1 MKTTNGAE
9 EEEKVMNAGMSGK
22 PIEIMLVEDDA
33 GDVRLTMEALK
44 GAKVL
49 NHLSVVGDGVEAMA
63 FLRRQGKY
71 ANAPFPD
78 LVLLDLNLPRKDGR
92 AVLTEIKTDPA
103 LQCLPVVVLTTSRDE
118 LDVVQAYK
126 THANCYITKPVDL
139 KQFLSVVDAIDSFWL
154 SVVRLPPNGVR

>member
-1 MKTTNGAE
+1 
-9 EEEKVMNAGMSGK
+9 MNAGMSGK

>member
-1 MKTTNGAE
+1 
-9 EEEKVMNAGMSGK
+9 MNSATSGK
-22 PIEIMLVEDDA
+22 PIEILLVEDDA

-44 GAKVL
+44 GAKVI

-103 LQCLPVVVLTTSRDE
+103 LQCLPVVVLTTSQDE

-139 KQFLSVVDAIDSFWL
+139 KQFLSVVEAIDSFWL
-154 SVVRLPPNGVR
+154 SVVRLPPNGLK

>member
-1 MKTTNGAE
+1 MKTANGAE
-9 EEEKVMNAGMSGK
+9 EEEKVMNAGTSGK

-103 LQCLPVVVLTTSRDE
+103 LQCLPVVVLTTSQDE

-139 KQFLSVVDAIDSFWL
+139 KQFLSVVEAIDSFWL
-154 SVVRLPPNGVR
+154 SVVRLPPNGLK

>member
-1 MKTTNGAE
+1 
-9 EEEKVMNAGMSGK
+9 MNAGTSGK

-103 LQCLPVVVLTTSRDE
+103 LQCLPVVVLTTSQDE

-139 KQFLSVVDAIDSFWL
+139 KQFLSVVEAIDSFWL
-154 SVVRLPPNGVR
+154 SVVRLPPNGLK